1 MEDILKKIGN
11 IGIVPVVV
19 IKDANKAEGLAK
31 ALVAGGVP
39 CAEVTF
45 RTSAAQEAIQRM
57 AKAYPELILGAG
69 TILTVEQAQRA
80 VDAGAK
86 FLVSP
91 GYDQVLVDWT
101 RAHNVPYVPG
111 VCTASEVQVAVANGF
126 EVLKFFPAEAAGGVP
141 MIKNLCGPFPQVK
154 FMTTG
159 GISNDNI
166 QAYATSAN
174 VLAVGGS
181 WMVKSDLI
189 EAENWTVISTKC
201 HEAISTLHGF
211 AFKGL
216 VQACSAQQASAIH
229 SAIAPFGLG
238 LSSAL
243 SSKPDIFIADE
254 NQTNKLVISTYNLDR
269 ATSYLEYYGYTST
282 KCNNV
287 LNADLCCELLPKVG
301 EYGIV
306 LVQTK

>member
-1 MEDILKKIGN
+1 MQDILKKIGT

-19 IKDANKAEGLAK
+19 IKDANKAEGLAR
-31 ALVAGGVP
+31 ALIEGGIP

-45 RTSAAQEAIQRM
+45 RTSAAEEAIKKMSQ
-57 AKAYPELILGAG
+57 AYPELILGAG
-69 TILTVEQAQRA
+69 TILTAEQAQKA
-80 VDAGAK
+80 VNAGAK

-91 GYDQVLVDWT
+91 GYDQTLVDWT
-101 RAHNVPYVPG
+101 REHNVPYVPG

-166 QAYATSAN
+166 EPYAKSPN

-189 EAENWTVISTKC
+189 ESQNWEAIKTKC
-201 HEAISTLHGF
+201 HEAVSAFHGF

-216 VQACSAQQASAIH
+216 KLACPPEQESAIK
-229 SAIAPFGLG
+229 AQLAPFGLG
-238 LSSAL
+238 CNSSSL
-243 SSKPDIFIADE
+243 KPDIYLNSSE
-254 NQTNKLVISTYNLDR
+254 KKGTTKLIISTYNLER
-269 ATSYLEYYGYTST
+269 SKAYLESYGVSL
-282 KCNNV
+282 KCG
-287 LNADLCCELLPKVG
+287 D
-301 EYGIV
+301 YDIV
-306 LVQTK
+306 LE

>member
-1 MEDILKKIGN
+1 MQDILKKIGA

-19 IKDANKAEGLAK
+19 IKDANKAVDLAR
-31 ALVAGGVP
+31 ALVEGGIP

-45 RTSAAQEAIQRM
+45 RTSAAEEAIKKMSQ
-57 AKAYPELILGAG
+57 AYPELILGAG
-69 TILTVEQAQRA
+69 TILTAEQAQKA
-80 VDAGAK
+80 VNAGAK

-91 GYDQVLVDWT
+91 GYDQTLVDWT
-101 RAHNVPYVPG
+101 REHNVPYVPG

-126 EVLKFFPAEAAGGVP
+126 ETLKFFPAEAAGGVP

-166 QAYATSAN
+166 EPYAKSPN

-189 EAENWTVISTKC
+189 ESQNWEAIKTKC
-201 HEAISTLHGF
+201 HEAISAFHGF

-216 VQACSAQQASAIH
+216 KLACTAEQESAIK
-229 SAIAPFGLG
+229 AQLAPFGLG
-238 LSSAL
+238 SNSSSL
-243 SSKPDIFIADE
+243 KPDIYLNSSE
-254 NQTNKLVISTYNLDR
+254 KKGTTKLIISTYNLER
-269 ATSYLEYYGYTST
+269 SKAYLESYGVSL
-282 KCNNV
+282 KCG
-287 LNADLCCELLPKVG
+287 D
-301 EYGIV
+301 YDIV
-306 LVQTK
+306 LE

>member
-1 MEDILKKIGN
+1 MQDILKKISA

-19 IKDANKAEGLAK
+19 IKDANKAVDLAR
-31 ALVAGGVP
+31 ALVEGGIP

-45 RTSAAQEAIQRM
+45 RTSAAAEAIEKM
-57 AKAYPELILGAG
+57 SKAYPELILGAG
-69 TILTVEQAQRA
+69 TILTQEKALAA
-80 VDAGAK
+80 VNAGAK

-91 GYDQVLVDWT
+91 GYDQTLVDWT
-101 RAHNVPYVPG
+101 REHNVPYVPG

-126 EVLKFFPAEAAGGVP
+126 EVLKFFPAEASGGVP

-166 QAYATSAN
+166 EPYAKSPN

-189 EAENWTVISTKC
+189 ESQNWEVIKAKC
-201 HEAISTLHGF
+201 HEAISALHGF

-216 VQACSAQQASAIH
+216 QVSCPPNEAESLKAQL
-229 SAIAPFGLG
+229 APFGLG
-238 LSSAL
+238 SST
-243 SSKPDIFIADE
+243 SSTKPDIYLS
-254 NQTNKLVISTYNLDR
+254 TNGEKDTKLVISTYNLERSVDYLSNYGFEKKPNNE
-269 ATSYLEYYGYTST
+269 TSCILQ
-282 KCNNV
+282 
-287 LNADLCCELLPKVG
+287 PKNG
-301 EYGIV
+301 KYSIV
-306 LVQTK
+306 LVQNR

>member
-1 MEDILKKIGN
+1 MQDILKKIGA

-19 IKDANKAEGLAK
+19 IKDANKAVDLAR
-31 ALVAGGVP
+31 ALVEGGIP

-45 RTSAAQEAIQRM
+45 RTSAAEEAIKKMSQ
-57 AKAYPELILGAG
+57 AYPELILGAG
-69 TILTVEQAQRA
+69 TILTAEQAQKA
-80 VDAGAK
+80 VNAGAK

-91 GYDQVLVDWT
+91 GYDQTLVDWT
-101 RAHNVPYVPG
+101 REHNVPYVPG

-166 QAYATSAN
+166 EPYAKSPN

-189 EAENWTVISTKC
+189 ESQNWEAIKTKC
-201 HEAISTLHGF
+201 HEAVSAFHGF

-216 VQACSAQQASAIH
+216 KLACPPEQESTIKAQL
-229 SAIAPFGLG
+229 APFGLG
-238 LSSAL
+238 SNSSSL
-243 SSKPDIFIADE
+243 KPDIYLNSSE
-254 NQTNKLVISTYNLDR
+254 KKGTTKLIISTYNLER
-269 ATSYLEYYGYTST
+269 SKAYLESYGVSL
-282 KCNNV
+282 KCG
-287 LNADLCCELLPKVG
+287 D
-301 EYGIV
+301 YDIV
-306 LVQTK
+306 LE